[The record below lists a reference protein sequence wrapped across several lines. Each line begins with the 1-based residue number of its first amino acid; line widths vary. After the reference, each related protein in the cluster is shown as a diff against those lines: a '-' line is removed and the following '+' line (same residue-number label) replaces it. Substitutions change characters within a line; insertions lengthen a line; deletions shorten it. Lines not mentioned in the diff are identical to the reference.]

1 MQRNTAK
8 TVLGSLFCA
17 AMLAATS
24 GAYAADKAKAA
35 PGDGNPNMNSTTQ
48 AIWDNPDLTTPKNG
62 VRTLEDYIVEEKEL
76 WDWMFKNHPVFK

>member
-48 AIWDNPDLTTPKNG
+48 AIWDNPDLTTEERCAYVGRVHRSGKG
-62 VRTLEDYIVEEKEL
+62 TLGLDVQEPSGL
-76 WDWMFKNHPVFK
+76 